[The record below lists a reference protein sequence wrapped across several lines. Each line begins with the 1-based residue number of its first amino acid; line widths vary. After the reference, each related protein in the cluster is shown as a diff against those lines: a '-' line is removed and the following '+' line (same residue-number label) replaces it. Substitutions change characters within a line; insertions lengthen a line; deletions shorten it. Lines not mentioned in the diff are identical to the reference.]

1 MPKRTR
7 EEDKGTEPRRS
18 QRKRTRTSFGDE
30 FEVDEPIGAG
40 GSGIGGP
47 STSTSTPAADPVDP
61 DPEPPMGKTVTW
73 ASSPTKWRQPL
84 PPNHGKRLYFS
95 HQRLQ
100 IYRQC
105 LLVSDYAVKLCLV
118 GLQC

>member
-7 EEDKGTEPRRS
+7 EEDKGVEPRRS

-73 ASSPTKWRQPL
+73 ASSPMKWRQPL

-95 HQRLQ
+95 RQRLQ
-100 IYRQC
+100 IHRQH
-105 LLVSDYAVKLCLV
+105 LFVSDYTVKLYLV